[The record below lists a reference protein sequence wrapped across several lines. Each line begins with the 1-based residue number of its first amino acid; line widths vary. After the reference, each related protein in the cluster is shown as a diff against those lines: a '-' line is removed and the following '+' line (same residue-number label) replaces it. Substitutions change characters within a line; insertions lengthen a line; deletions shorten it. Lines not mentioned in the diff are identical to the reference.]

1 MGTQRFLLLHLLE
14 TPWHQS
20 NPVIAFERT
29 HPLALEMGRPFVK
42 KGPSASTA
50 HQQLLHKGCHVLPLL
65 APGPGST
72 LQLAPCLPA
81 ITTNHLTFQLVAQS
95 LVWRQKEEGDYA
107 GRKNEGLLQALCCPL
122 VLVSSSSRSPSLCP
136 CGYTFGNMAGLLPK
150 TMRTPKSA
158 SPTLEGC
165 ASPSLDRG
173 SEQPWWLPVLGSSA
187 TRKQAR
193 VPDWESQQTFLSFL
207 LSPCAAPWL

>member
-1 MGTQRFLLLHLLE
+1 MSSSTSSIPFLWSQETDSLPFISCSHLHPAPSQVEGRLVSPMGTQRFLLLHLLE
-14 TPWHQS
+14 TPWQQS

-42 KGPSASTA
+42 RGPSASTA

-95 LVWRQKEEGDYA
+95 LVWRQKEEGDHA
-107 GRKNEGLLQALCCPL
+107 GRKNGGLLQALCCPS
-122 VLVSSSSRSPSLCP
+122 VLVSSSSLAPPPSAPVAILLAIWQASCP
-136 CGYTFGNMAGLLPK
+136 
-150 TMRTPKSA
+150 R
-158 SPTLEGC
+158 
-165 ASPSLDRG
+165 R
-173 SEQPWWLPVLGSSA
+173 
-187 TRKQAR
+187 
-193 VPDWESQQTFLSFL
+193 
-207 LSPCAAPWL
+207 